1 MLGGLGSR
9 AYPCTDSLGLPTY
22 AKWIPAAPLDDM
34 SRWVHAQSRFVA
46 TSKDPNVMA
55 ARSAHI
61 SYGRTIPRKE
71 PFLPTT
77 FPCVAPFNGRRL

>member
-1 MLGGLGSR
+1 MLGGLGST

-22 AKWIPAAPLDDM
+22 AKSIPAAPPDDM
-34 SRWVHAQSRFVA
+34 SRWVHAQSRFVG

-61 SYGRTIPRKE
+61 SYGRTIPRNE
-71 PFLPTT
+71 PYKPTT
-77 FPCVAPFNGRRL
+77 FPYVTPFHGRRL